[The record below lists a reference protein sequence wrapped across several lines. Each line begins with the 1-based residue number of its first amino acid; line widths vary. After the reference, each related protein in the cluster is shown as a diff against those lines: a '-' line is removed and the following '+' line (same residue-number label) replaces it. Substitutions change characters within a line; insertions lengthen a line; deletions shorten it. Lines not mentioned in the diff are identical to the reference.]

1 MSDSTKPIHQDSSPY
16 ELPFPGAESAFSVGD
31 FHLSIH
37 LIIYDMTTLYLVR
50 HGETVANASQILQ
63 GQTPGALNKT
73 GIQQAEAVH
82 ERLKNEP
89 IDAFVASDLQ
99 RASDTCLIIAH
110 GHGREVRTTPLLRER
125 DWGDFTGAFIPDLKG
140 KPFPANVET
149 IDELMARAR
158 RFLHFLQAQYP
169 EKTVLAVGH
178 GIINKAIQSVF
189 YGIPMSEVPK
199 MGNAEVRKLELDD
212 H

>member
-1 MSDSTKPIHQDSSPY
+1 MSDSTKPIRQESSPY

-31 FHLSIH
+31 FHLSVH

-63 GQTPGALNKT
+63 GQ
-73 GIQQAEAVH
+73 QAEALH
-82 ERLKNEP
+82 ERLKNKP
-89 IDAFVASDLQ
+89 IDAFVASDLR
-99 RASDTCLIIAH
+99 RASDTCLIIAR

-140 KPFPANVET
+140 KPFPTNVET
-149 IDELMARAR
+149 IDELTARAR

-199 MGNAEVRKLELDD
+199 MSNAEVHKLELDD